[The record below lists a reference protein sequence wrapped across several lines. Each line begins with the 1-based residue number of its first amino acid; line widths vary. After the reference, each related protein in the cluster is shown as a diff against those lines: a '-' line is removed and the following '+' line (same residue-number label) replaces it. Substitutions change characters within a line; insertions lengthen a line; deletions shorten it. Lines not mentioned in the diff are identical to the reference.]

1 MPVRVQDPYRIGVS
15 CSLGRNISA
24 YWTWV
29 SYSLCLCPSGRKTP
43 IRLGSPISWSHSP
56 LLVPCASLAPL
67 RQYSRFSFVHAARK
81 NSSYLRM
88 IENSNFFQLLII
100 FSTLNRISNCCK
112 RFSCRNKAYALGFHA
127 SHRSALNDGAN
138 QGRKPTCQT
147 CINIQNQ
154 YCAYQVD
161 IICLASVPDMR

>member
-1 MPVRVQDPYRIGVS
+1 MSRGGIPWKPPLKILVGLLPMPVRVQDPYRIGVS

-112 RFSCRNKAYALGFHA
+112 RFSCRNRRTPMGFIQATALRWMTVQIKVESLHA
-127 SHRSALNDGAN
+127 KHA
-138 QGRKPTCQT
+138 
-147 CINIQNQ
+147 
-154 YCAYQVD
+154 
-161 IICLASVPDMR
+161 